1 MPKGRPDDYISST
14 RMGIHYFKDYKDAHA
29 WAKAAGWPTDR
40 IMGRR
45 VGEYGAASK
54 GRFAPGTGGGLRWAV
69 QSKAGGHWAGP
80 GQTPE
85 KFTPQ
90 PLRPA
95 TQPQHERDAI
105 DHGIRASRKKIGK
118 KEARAIHALLRGRRR
133 M

>member
-14 RMGIHYFKDYKDAHA
+14 KMGIHYFKDYKDAHA

-45 VGEYGAASK
+45 VAAST
-54 GRFAPGTGGGLRWAV
+54 GRSSGLRWAV

-105 DHGIRASRKKIGK
+105 DAGIRASERRGKKVGK
-118 KEARAIHALLRGRRR
+118 KEARAIHGLLRGRKR